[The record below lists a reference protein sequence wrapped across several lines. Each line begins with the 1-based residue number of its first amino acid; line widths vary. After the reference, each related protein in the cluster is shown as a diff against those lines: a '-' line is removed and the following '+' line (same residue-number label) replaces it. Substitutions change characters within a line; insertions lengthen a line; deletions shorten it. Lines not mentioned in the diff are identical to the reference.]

1 MRFLVKESFIA
12 PPTPELMELIPAEQA
27 RVGEL
32 VAEGTIEAV
41 YAAADNTAMWLV
53 WNVES
58 QNALNVAHKTLPL
71 HDYLQS
77 EVALLADHG

>member
-12 PPTPELMELIPAEQA
+12 PPTPELMELFPAEQS

-32 VAEGTIEAV
+32 VAAGIVEAA
-41 YAAADNTAMWLV
+41 YAAADNTAMWMV

-58 QNALNVAHKTLPL
+58 QNALDTAHKTLPL

-77 EVALLADHG
+77 EIALQADQG